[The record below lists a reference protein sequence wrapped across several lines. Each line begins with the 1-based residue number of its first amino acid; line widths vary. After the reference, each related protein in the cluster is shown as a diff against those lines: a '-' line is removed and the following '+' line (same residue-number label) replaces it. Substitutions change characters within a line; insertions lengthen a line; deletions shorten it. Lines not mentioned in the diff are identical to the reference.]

1 MLLKNFPTVGIEI
14 FENFFQGDL
23 KQFLLA
29 TRGHINGRPFPSRV
43 PPLTLAQKLTMY
55 NQIAL
60 GMEHLSNHRFI
71 HKDLAARNIL
81 LTSRMEL
88 KISSLSMCRDVYAG
102 EYFFHNQSFLP
113 LRWTAPEVLQK
124 NDYSTKSD
132 VWGYGVFMWEVFSL
146 GELPYP
152 TLTDEEVFRKL
163 KCCDIQLPLT
173 EQIPIELRDVI
184 RKCLSENPRDR
195 PQFTELC
202 LLLSEL
208 MTKCQTVN
216 LPVSISPHPV

>member
-1 MLLKNFPTVGIEI
+1 
-14 FENFFQGDL
+14 
-23 KQFLLA
+23 
-29 TRGHINGRPFPSRV
+29 
-43 PPLTLAQKLTMY
+43 MY

-132 VWGYGVFMWEVFSL
+132 VWAYGVFMWEVFSL